1 MRQFDAYRNPAPAAR
16 HVAPFLVVLSSHH
29 LHGLTEVVVAPAVN
43 DAQSIVAELEV
54 PVVIEDQP
62 LTLVISELFS
72 IDARQ
77 LRQRISSLAAHEDAI
92 RRALDRLV
100 TGF

>member
-1 MRQFDAYRNPAPAAR
+1 M
-16 HVAPFLVVLSSHH
+16 
-29 LHGLTEVVVAPAVN
+29 
-43 DAQSIVAELEV
+43 
-54 PVVIEDQP
+54 IEDQP